1 MYQRSIFHSEAWVLY
16 RLILPFSPLKGSFKS
31 LLPWFR
37 RPLTWMNWRHPSPWT
52 QAPLC
57 TLGSYP
63 TCSLKAGVFNL
74 QDLMSD
80 DLRWSWCNNNRNKV
94 HNKCNALE
102 SSWNHP
108 PPPPPGLW
116 KNCLPQT
123 GPWCPKGWD
132 WPSDWPSHFLKEA
145 LLHRNFV
152 FARAVVFPFNN
163 YLNNGRKFV
172 SASHY

>member
-1 MYQRSIFHSEAWVLY
+1 MYQRSIFHSEAWVLLY
-16 RLILPFSPLKGSFKS
+16 WLILPFSPLKGSFRS
-31 LLPWFR
+31 LFSWFR

-102 SSWNHP
+102 SSPKHLQPSPHP
-108 PPPPPGLW
+108 HPW
-116 KNCLPQT
+116 KNCLPWNWSLVSKRL
-123 GPWCPKGWD
+123 GIVALKCFPLMP
-132 WPSDWPSHFLKEA
+132 PNFLMCLSA
-145 LLHRNFV
+145 V
-152 FARAVVFPFNN
+152 F
-163 YLNNGRKFV
+163 
-172 SASHY
+172 